1 MSKSR
6 KIVDILN
13 DALKG
18 KRIEY
23 KNSRNRK
30 DIQVVEKIK
39 FTNHTQDIP
48 DSPQNDWWG
57 YTKRWTTLDIYLAN
71 GDVIEF
77 DASIKVIEE

>member
-23 KNSRNRK
+23 KNSRNGKTFRLLK
-30 DIQVVEKIK
+30 RL
-39 FTNHTQDIP
+39 N
-48 DSPQNDWWG
+48 SPITHRIYQIHHRTIG
-57 YTKRWTTLDIYLAN
+57 GATLRD
-71 GDVIEF
+71 GPH
-77 DASIKVIEE
+77 